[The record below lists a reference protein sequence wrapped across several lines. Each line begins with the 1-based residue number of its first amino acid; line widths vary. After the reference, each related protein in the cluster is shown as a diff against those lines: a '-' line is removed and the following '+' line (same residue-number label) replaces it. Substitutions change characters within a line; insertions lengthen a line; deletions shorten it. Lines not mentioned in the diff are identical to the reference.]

1 MSVVTEKSDAGAGF
15 KLSLPDPPP
24 PVPVQHG
31 PPSQASR
38 ALTLSSYFLSGC
50 MAINASQF
58 LGAPLYL
65 INHDWY
71 NSWIAFTK
79 QSFGLLTST
88 MTQWWA
94 PTKIRVSG
102 DSSVRGQLLQTVDG
116 DLLCNFP
123 QRLVMIANHQIY
135 TDWMYLWWI
144 AYTNGMHGRLYI
156 VLKESLKRIPVI
168 GWGMQFCQFIFL
180 KRNWEKDKGN
190 LSRHMRKL
198 NIPSDPMWLLLFP
211 EGTNLAPNTRKRSK
225 KWADKNR
232 MPDMRHTLH
241 PRSTGLQFC
250 LKELRKTVK
259 YVYDCTIAYEGVQR
273 GQFAQDI
280 FTIKASYL
288 EGRPP
293 KSVNMYWRRFPI
305 ASIPL
310 DDDKAFERWLRKKW
324 VEKDH
329 LIEIYLHT
337 GQFPADTGVSTTPD
351 GRTLRGAGH
360 IETEVK
366 ANKWYESL
374 QIFAPMG
381 LLALILY
388 MFYGALPRKF
398 VRSFTQQGKLEEEQ
412 KKRLENAKKS
422 KKQQAMKRLEGAQ
435 SFNINMPDLQL
446 LRGAAAELLK
456 GGQISNLDKASKQK
470 LLIAAINLA
479 TGKQNAALNKSALAQ
494 TQALGIAPARKAIT
508 QGPLSQKVASK
519 APSTVISSNGS
530 QRAGVNK
537 LPAQKAPLTAA
548 NVAKVG
554 TGNSAKATSATL
566 GSTTRATSKAPTIQ
580 TLPSSKLRSGAPT
593 VYTLSTS
600 TSGSKRPP
608 TTVNSQIKG
617 PASAPPKPLSKNNTA
632 TSGKVPLGQV
642 PANSTN
648 KSNTQGQPK
657 KLNNIAKPPSNSLQ
671 SQPSQKT
678 PAAKPQGGTQ
688 LKQSLTTNGVKPTAG
703 KQSKNGIAS
712 KTPSQPP
719 KLAATRPP
727 TASKTQNGTGK
738 TVGSKPQPISNSVQK
753 VAKPPIR
760 PQVATTGLNKS
771 AGPTIKPQPA
781 TNGVKKAINST
792 TTSQAVGNGPK
803 KANATTVK

>member
-1 MSVVTEKSDAGAGF
+1 MSVVTDKSDLGAGF
-15 KLSLPDPPP
+15 KLSLPEPPP
-24 PVPVQHG
+24 TTAVQHG

-38 ALTLSSYFLSGC
+38 ALSLSSYFLSGC

-65 INHDWY
+65 INRDWY

-123 QRLVMIANHQIY
+123 ERLVMIANHQIY
-135 TDWMYLWWI
+135 TDWMYLWWV

-180 KRNWEKDKGN
+180 KRNWEKDKDN

-198 NIPSDPMWLLLFP
+198 NRPTDPMWLLLFP
-211 EGTNLAPNTRKRSK
+211 EGTNLAPSTRKRSK
-225 KWADKNR
+225 KWADKNK
-232 MPDMRHTLH
+232 MADMRHTLH

-259 YVYDCTIAYEGVQR
+259 YVYDCTIAYEGVSQ

-293 KSVNMYWRRFPI
+293 QSVNMYWRRFPI

-324 VEKDH
+324 IEKDH

-337 GQFPADTGVSTTPD
+337 GKFPADTGVSTTPD
-351 GRTLRGAGH
+351 GKTLRGAGY

-381 LLALILY
+381 LLAMILY

-398 VRSFTQQGKLEEEQ
+398 LRSFTQQGKLEEEQ
-412 KKRLENAKKS
+412 KKRLEGAKKV

-435 SFNINMPDLQL
+435 KFNINLPDLQL
-446 LRGAAAELLK
+446 VRGAAAELLK
-456 GGQISNLDKASKQK
+456 GGTFNGLDKTSKQK
-470 LLIAAINLA
+470 LLIAAISLA
-479 TGKQNAALNKSALAQ
+479 SGQQNTALSRSAAAQ
-494 TQALGIAPARKAIT
+494 SKALGIEPARKAIT
-508 QGPLSQKVASK
+508 AGTPLQRGPSK
-519 APSTVISSNGS
+519 AASTVSSVSSRQQPNQTKISTQN
-530 QRAGVNK
+530 
-537 LPAQKAPLTAA
+537 APLTAT
-548 NVAKVG
+548 NVAK
-554 TGNSAKATSATL
+554 L
-566 GSTTRATSKAPTIQ
+566 GSTRKMPLRTGSTAKVPSKPPTIH

-600 TSGSKRPP
+600 SSGSKRPP
-608 TTVNSQIKG
+608 PTAKTQSVVTAPTSTAPSTV
-617 PASAPPKPLSKNNTA
+617 PKKAINTQKPVKQVAANTA
-632 TSGKVPLGQV
+632 
-642 PANSTN
+642 N
-648 KSNTQGQPK
+648 K
-657 KLNNIAKPPSNSLQ
+657 PSVR
-671 SQPSQKT
+671 P
-678 PAAKPQGGTQ
+678 
-688 LKQSLTTNGVKPTAG
+688 
-703 KQSKNGIAS
+703 
-712 KTPSQPP
+712 QPP
-719 KLAATRPP
+719 KLNNAPKAAPMQP
-727 TASKTQNGTGK
+727 QALANKTK
-738 TVGSKPQPISNSVQK
+738 APSKPSGNNLVKQPQQANG
-753 VAKPPIR
+753 AK
-760 PQVATTGLNKS
+760 
-771 AGPTIKPQPA
+771 PTIKNAANNFTTKAPSQPSKLTPKKPTITPNVKTA
-781 TNGVKKAINST
+781 STNKINAKAQPTANGGKQPNQSAINSQ
-792 TTSQAVGNGPK
+792 SAINASK
-803 KANATTVK
+803 KPGNATPKAQPAANGSKKMATSAVK

>member
-1 MSVVTEKSDAGAGF
+1 
-15 KLSLPDPPP
+15 
-24 PVPVQHG
+24 
-31 PPSQASR
+31 
-38 ALTLSSYFLSGC
+38 
-50 MAINASQF
+50 
-58 LGAPLYL
+58 
-65 INHDWY
+65 
-71 NSWIAFTK
+71 
-79 QSFGLLTST
+79 

-102 DSSVRGQLLQTVDG
+102 DSSVRGQLLKTVDG

-123 QRLVMIANHQIY
+123 ERLVMIANHQIY

-190 LSRHMRKL
+190 LSLHMRKL
-198 NIPSDPMWLLLFP
+198 NKPSDPMWLLLFP
-211 EGTNLAPNTRKRSK
+211 EGTNLAPNTRRRSK

-232 MPDMRHTLH
+232 MADMRHTLH

-412 KKRLENAKKS
+412 KKRLESAKNL

-456 GGQISNLDKASKQK
+456 GGQINSLDKTSRQK

-479 TGKQNAALNKSALAQ
+479 TGKQNTALSKSALAQ
-494 TQALGIAPARKAIT
+494 TQALGIEPTRKAIT
-508 QGPLSQKVASK
+508 QGLSSQKAASK
-519 APSTVISSNGS
+519 APSTIMSGSGS
-530 QRAGVNK
+530 QRAGAKK
-537 LPAQKAPLTAA
+537 LSAQKAPLTAA

-554 TGNSAKATSATL
+554 ASNSATRTSTTV

-580 TLPSSKLRSGAPT
+580 TLPTSKQRSGAPT

-608 TTVNSQIKG
+608 PTVNSKTKAPTSS
-617 PASAPPKPLSKNNTA
+617 PAKPPPKNNNA
-632 TSGKVPLGQV
+632 PKGLGQV
-642 PANSTN
+642 APNSTN
-648 KSNTQGQPK
+648 KATNSTIKSNIQGQPK
-657 KLNNIAKPPSNSLQ
+657 KVNNSVKPLSSNLPT
-671 SQPSQKT
+671 QPSQR
-678 PAAKPQGGTQ
+678 KPPPEPRVGTQ
-688 LKQSLTTNGVKPTAG
+688 LKQAPTAKSLKPTAS
-703 KQSKNGIAS
+703 KQSKNEAAP
-712 KTPSQPP
+712 KMPSQPP
-719 KLAATRPP
+719 KLTATGPP
-727 TASKTQNGTGK
+727 ATAKTQNGIGK
-738 TVGSKPQPISNSVQK
+738 TAGSKPQSISNGIQK
-753 VAKPPIR
+753 VAKPPPR
-760 PQVATTGLNKS
+760 PQAALNGINKPASSTAKSQLATS
-771 AGPTIKPQPA
+771 
-781 TNGVKKAINST
+781 GVKKTVNSA
-792 TTSQAVGNGPK
+792 TTSQAIGSGPK
-803 KANATTVK
+803 KANVTAVK

>member
-1 MSVVTEKSDAGAGF
+1 MSVVTDKSDLGAGF
-15 KLSLPDPPP
+15 KLSLPEPPP

-38 ALTLSSYFLSGC
+38 ALSLTSYFLSGC

-65 INHDWY
+65 INRDWY

-123 QRLVMIANHQIY
+123 ERLVLIANHQIY

-156 VLKESLKRIPVI
+156 VLKESLKKIPVI

-180 KRNWEKDKGN
+180 KRNWEKDKNN

-198 NIPSDPMWLLLFP
+198 NNPTDPMWLMLFP
-211 EGTNLAPNTRKRSK
+211 EGTNLAPNTRKRSR
-225 KWADKNR
+225 KWADKNK
-232 MPDMRHTLH
+232 MADMRHTLH
-241 PRSTGLQFC
+241 PRSTGIQFC

-324 VEKDH
+324 IEKDH
-329 LIEIYLHT
+329 LIEIYLHS
-337 GQFPADTGVSTTPD
+337 GKFPADDGVSTLAD
-351 GRTLRGAGH
+351 GKTVRGAGY

-398 VRSFTQQGKLEEEQ
+398 LRSFTQQGKLEEEQ
-412 KKRLENAKKS
+412 KKRLEGAKTL

-435 SFNINMPDLQL
+435 RFKLNIPDLQL
-446 LRGAAAELLK
+446 VRGAAAELLK
-456 GGQISNLDKASKQK
+456 GGQANGLDKISRQK
-470 LLIAAINLA
+470 LLIAAIALA
-479 TGKQNAALNKSALAQ
+479 SGKQNAALGRSAVAQ
-494 TQALGIAPARKAIT
+494 SKALGIEPTRKAIT
-508 QGPLSQKVASK
+508 QGPTPQRALSK
-519 APSTVISSNGS
+519 APSTVSSGNSS
-530 QRAGVNK
+530 QRVNATI
-537 LPAQKAPLTAA
+537 PSSQKTPLTAK

-554 TGNSAKATSATL
+554 ANTPNPTTT
-566 GSTTRATSKAPTIQ
+566 GSTVRATSKAPTIQ
-580 TLPSSKLRSGAPT
+580 TLASSKVPSGAPT

-600 TSGSKRPP
+600 SSGSKQPQP
-608 TTVNSQIKG
+608 TTQAQSVVTAPKSTVSSNIARTAANIKTPVRQVVGKNTSKPNISAHPQKPNTKTKAAPGKPQAQPSQLK
-617 PASAPPKPLSKNNTA
+617 PPLKP
-632 TSGKVPLGQV
+632 
-642 PANSTN
+642 
-648 KSNTQGQPK
+648 SNITQ
-657 KLNNIAKPPSNSLQ
+657 AKPPQSVNGTPSIKTKTVSNKN
-671 SQPSQKT
+671 P
-678 PAAKPQGGTQ
+678 
-688 LKQSLTTNGVKPTAG
+688 TNM
-703 KQSKNGIAS
+703 S
-712 KTPSQPP
+712 SQPP
-719 KLAATRPP
+719 KLAPKKAP
-727 TASKTQNGTGK
+727 TASSVTGAATKNASIKTQ
-738 TVGSKPQPISNSVQK
+738 PIV
-753 VAKPPIR
+753 
-760 PQVATTGLNKS
+760 
-771 AGPTIKPQPA
+771 
-781 TNGVKKAINST
+781 NGVKKPANST
-792 TTSQAVGNGPK
+792 SNSQQPINGAKKPLASTAKPQQAVNRQNK
-803 KANATTVK
+803 TAASTIK